1 MEAVI
6 IEPKPPYNIKLHWES
21 YTFEQPQPHMY
32 VDGVWRRALRLGNS
46 KLAPV
51 EVELNDDVEKPQ
63 LKLDFLTKLT
73 EAEEKDAIEKVKW
86 IFNTGYD
93 LRPLYEFMSSDPVLR
108 DVGDRHYGLK
118 PGYIST
124 VYEGIITAVIQQQI
138 SLKIASRMARQVI
151 QKLGECIQ
159 VDGKD
164 YWEFPSSHRLAQA
177 RVADLRGCGLS
188 GRKAEY
194 IIDFSRSVARN
205 EFDTES
211 LKTCEHEEIIEKLT
225 RIRGLGRW
233 SAEMTIVTS
242 IGVDNMSPAGDLGA
256 RKAVSHFYNQDKLM
270 SEDEVRELFDEWGVY
285 KGIITYYLIADYMH
299 NR

>member
-1 MEAVI
+1 METVI

-32 VDGVWRRALRLGNS
+32 VDGVWRRALMLDNG
-46 KLAPV
+46 KLVPV
-51 EVELNDDVEKPQ
+51 EVEPNDDVEKPQ
-63 LKLDFLTKLT
+63 LKLDFLTKLQ
-73 EAEEKDAIEKVKW
+73 EAEEKEAIEKVKW
-86 IFNTGYD
+86 IFNTEYD
-93 LRPLYEFMSSDPVLR
+93 LRPLYGFMSSDPVLR
-108 DVGDRHYGLK
+108 EVGNRHIGLK

-138 SLKIASRMARQVI
+138 SLKIASRMARRVI
-151 QKLGECIQ
+151 QKIGECIQ

-164 YWEFPSSHRLAQA
+164 FWEFPSPHRLAQS
-177 RVADLRGCGLS
+177 RVEDLRVCGLS

-211 LKTCEHEEIIEKLT
+211 LKTCEHEEIIERLI

-233 SAEMTIVTS
+233 SAEITIVTS

-270 SEDEVRELFDEWGVY
+270 SEDEVRMLFDKWGVY
-285 KGIITYYLIADYMH
+285 KGIITYYLIADYMN